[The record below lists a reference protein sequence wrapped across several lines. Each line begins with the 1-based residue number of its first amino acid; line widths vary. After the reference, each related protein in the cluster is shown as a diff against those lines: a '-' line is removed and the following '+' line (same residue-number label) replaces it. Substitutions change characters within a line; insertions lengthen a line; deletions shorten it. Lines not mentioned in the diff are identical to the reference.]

1 MYFTPELDN
10 ENYLLKDLRRNYVR
24 AAANQGWF
32 EHHWLGVPIWQIGE
46 DLIRMQQVVSEIKP
60 KWIIETGTKFGGS
73 AIFFGSVL
81 HGLGLTESRVITID
95 IQGQPE
101 ASDAFSNHHLKDYV
115 ATYIIDSAVAPSAIA
130 KIQRII
136 ELDPGP
142 TLVFLDDNHNR
153 DHVLAELRAYG
164 AMVTPGSLIV
174 VADTVYEDLA
184 GSPVGKPTAKYEDMA
199 TSNPR
204 AAIEL
209 FLEENSD
216 FIRDDSFVGSGGP
229 CLFPDG
235 FLRRRG

>member
-46 DLIRMQQVVSEIKP
+46 DLIRMQQVVSEIEP

-95 IQGQPE
+95 IQEQPE
-101 ASDAFSNHHLKDYV
+101 ATDAFSNHHLKDYV
-115 ATYIIDSAVAPSAIA
+115 ASYIVDSAVAPSAIA
-130 KIQRII
+130 QIQHMI
-136 ELDPGP
+136 EFDPGP

-174 VADTVYEDLA
+174 VADTVYEDLV

-199 TSNPR
+199 KSNPR

-216 FIRDDSFVGSGGP
+216 FTRDDSFVGSGGP

-235 FLRRRG
+235 FLRRKG

>member
-101 ASDAFSNHHLKDYV
+101 ASDAFSKHHLKDYV

-130 KIQRII
+130 QIQRMI
-136 ELDPGP
+136 EFDPGP

-153 DHVLAELRAYG
+153 DHVLTELRAYG

-184 GSPVGKPTAKYEDMA
+184 GSPVGKSTAKYEDMA

-204 AAIEL
+204 AAIDL